1 MNTEYRYIVG
11 YVPIINGWIK
21 GDEIVKCV
29 ATFKNEM
36 DAITFIRSC
45 YENSRAYYIR
55 DASKE
60 NSGWNR
66 IIIHDDKRAIRKLSL
81 KPEVPIDPVVGMSL
95 RCLGKKVNE
104 IIDYINQTEN

>member
-21 GDEIVKCV
+21 SDEIVKCV

-45 YENSRAYYIR
+45 YKNSRAYYIR
-55 DASKE
+55 DAFKE
-60 NSGWNR
+60 NSRWNR
-66 IIIHDDKRAIRKLSL
+66 IIIHDDKRVIKKLSL
-81 KPEVPIDPVVGMSL
+81 KPEAPIDPVSMSL
-95 RCLGKKVNE
+95 GCLGRKVNE
-104 IIDYINQTEN
+104 IIDYINQMEN